1 MSETPTQSPPKTQT
15 ATQTETTASTA
26 TTSAQTREQHN
37 SSVSVVPW
45 RDATVESLGF
55 PVRSEYIEWFWLPV
69 LGPSATWLLRRI
81 DAGFEQYPDG
91 YVLDARSTAQ
101 ALGIAARDDAGTIF
115 ARALSRLQS
124 FGIAHGNCN
133 SLAVRRVLPPV
144 AQRHLSRMPATVRDA
159 HPQWVQNRVLAV

>member
-1 MSETPTQSPPKTQT
+1 MSETSAIATARPSSPEHRDQ
-15 ATQTETTASTA
+15 
-26 TTSAQTREQHN
+26 N
-37 SSVSVVPW
+37 VGVVPW

-55 PVRSEYIEWFWLPV
+55 PVRSEYVEWFWLPV

-81 DAGFEQYPDG
+81 DVGFDQFPDG
-91 YVLDARSTAQ
+91 YVLDARSTAR

-144 AQRHLSRMPATVRDA
+144 AQRHLSRMPAAVRDA
-159 HPQWVQNRVLAV
+159 HPQWLQNRPLAA

>member
-1 MSETPTQSPPKTQT
+1 MSETS
-15 ATQTETTASTA
+15 ATA
-26 TTSAQTREQHN
+26 TTSP
-37 SSVSVVPW
+37 SSPEHHDQNVGVVPW

-55 PVRSEYIEWFWLPV
+55 PVRSEYVEWFWLPV
-69 LGPSATWLLRRI
+69 LGPSATWLLQRI
-81 DAGFEQYPDG
+81 DVGFDQFPDG

-144 AQRHLSRMPATVRDA
+144 AQRHLSRMPAAVRDA
-159 HPQWVQNRVLAV
+159 HPQWLQSRASVA

>member
-1 MSETPTQSPPKTQT
+1 MACTQPSMSQHQTSPENLSALNRTPSHHGQ
-15 ATQTETTASTA
+15 
-26 TTSAQTREQHN
+26 
-37 SSVSVVPW
+37 SVSVVPW

-81 DAGFEQYPDG
+81 DFGFDQFPEG
-91 YVLDARSTAQ
+91 YLLDARSTAQ

-124 FGIAHGNCN
+124 FGIAHGG
-133 SLAVRRVLPPV
+133 SGSFAVRRVLPPV

-159 HPQWVQNRVLAV
+159 HPQWVRNQSLVA